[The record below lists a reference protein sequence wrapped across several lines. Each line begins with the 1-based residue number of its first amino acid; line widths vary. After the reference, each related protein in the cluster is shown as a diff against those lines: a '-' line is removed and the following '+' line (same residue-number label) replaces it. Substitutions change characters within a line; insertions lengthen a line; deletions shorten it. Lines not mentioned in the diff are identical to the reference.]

1 MEWGNG
7 RVGVQGPGTE
17 AAVSVKTWPMLVSSS
32 KESSMH
38 LGASSGNGRWGK
50 GGIGVASLG
59 KVFSGGTCRP
69 GEAVGCRTF
78 QMDSECSGGELPQ
91 AAVHASRTLTCR
103 SADQLLSSA
112 RLVGFWGA
120 CGSLGC
126 TDLPPWPALI
136 YHPGPKQVKSPRV
149 VWILLGLVTQVL
161 ESAVWQETFSVL
173 FGGSLRALEV

>member
-1 MEWGNG
+1 MAWGNG
-7 RVGVQGPGTE
+7 CVGVQGPGTE
-17 AAVSVKTWPMLVSSS
+17 AAVSVKAWPMLVSFS

-78 QMDSECSGGELPQ
+78 QMDSECSGGNSPRPQFTLPGPSPADLQ
-91 AAVHASRTLTCR
+91 INSYHQLGWWVSGAPVAACA
-103 SADQLLSSA
+103 
-112 RLVGFWGA
+112 
-120 CGSLGC
+120 
-126 TDLPPWPALI
+126 ALI
-136 YHPGPKQVKSPRV
+136 YHPGPKHIKSPRV
-149 VWILLGLVTQVL
+149 IWILLGLITQVL
-161 ESAVWQETFSVL
+161 ETAVWQETFSVL